1 MTTKID
7 QFKQAVAAIVARWN
21 ERVPRNHVRV
31 VHVYRHRLIRM
42 ALEVLT
48 VEQVLQ
54 AIDYYA
60 GQSWQ
65 RRRNAW
71 KKFDAF
77 MEPTVVCA
85 WYEEAAEDAEHK
97 QRKAQ
102 RTDARAAALARRAA
116 GSGVPDLTAK
126 VKADLAAMGE
136 AEKKELL
143 RQAAGEM
150 QKLIGPRR
158 QPTPHGI
165 ERQALAILVRRRIKG
180 QNDGNAATKTTA
192 G

>member
-1 MTTKID
+1 MATKVD
-7 QFKQAVAAIVARWN
+7 QFKQAVAAITARWN
-21 ERVPRNHVRV
+21 ERLPRNHVRV
-31 VHVYRHRLIRM
+31 VHVYRHRLIRL
-42 ALEVLT
+42 ALETLT
-48 VEQVLQ
+48 VEQILQ

-85 WYEEAAEDAEHK
+85 WYEEAVEDAERK

-102 RTDARAAALARRAA
+102 GTDARAAALARQVTRQQ
-116 GSGVPDLTAK
+116 DLTAE
-126 VKADLAAMGE
+126 VKGQLAAMGE

-150 QKLIGPRR
+150 QKLIGVGR

-165 ERQALAILVRRRIKG
+165 ERQALAILARRRIEESKHG
-180 QNDGNAATKTTA
+180 PPRQTTA